1 MRKGREITMTYYRV
15 KPQHD
20 NFRLIRDHKYH
31 GILIANELYTGKELV
46 KKNILLCYRVEPDF
60 FEKVEISRKKIY
72 WFFGARFAQWGRE

>member
-1 MRKGREITMTYYRV
+1 MTYYRV
-15 KPQHD
+15 KPQYD

-46 KKNILLCYRVEPDF
+46 KKKILFCYRVEPDF

-72 WFFGARFAQWGRE
+72 WFFGARFAQ